1 VSKAERYYNQMV
13 AFLKEVRIELR
24 NVTWPTKEETVNST
38 WVVLVTVVLIGVFIW
53 MVDIFLQKLVT
64 MIIS

>member
-1 VSKAERYYNQMV
+1 MV